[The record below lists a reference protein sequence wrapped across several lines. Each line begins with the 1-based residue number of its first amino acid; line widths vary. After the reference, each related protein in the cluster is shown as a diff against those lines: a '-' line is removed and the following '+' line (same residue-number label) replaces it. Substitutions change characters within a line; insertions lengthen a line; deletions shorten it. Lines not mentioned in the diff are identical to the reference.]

1 MQDMKKSAVVFVE
14 NRESLLHLCSYLQE
28 SDWQILSFGDTA
40 EYLKTNEIPYKA
52 ERNLDY
58 LSSSV
63 SDTSSFM
70 QKILLTSHSEYSR
83 NADTDNNVRLLCVNC
98 TPRLMHKKNNSDNL
112 NNEKYASFIVSLIRS
127 GIINYKNV
135 LILTDPVDY
144 NEAVIQMRTDSVSM
158 EFREYLMGKA
168 LNLVSAYDAAVSFS
182 ILRSSP
188 YADPF
193 LNYLMIPYKKKRVLQ
208 HGANEQQSSALYSLC
223 GEEGTVNGV
232 KLLQGNVPT
241 YAVVSDST
249 YAWELVGNL
258 YMNLKTQM
266 AVESE
271 NRDGYKFN
279 TQIMPLTGTVFCIIV
294 KHKLIVGAGIAT
306 NSVDSFRKAL
316 NYDSTVINNASIACS
331 SAVDADLAKEI
342 IKYKFTSVIA
352 PGFTEEARNIFSE
365 HQVIRL
371 LQTNGFE
378 KKHYDAENMNGG
390 ILVQSVDDIMFE
402 KLFICTT
409 KRPSQEEMNQLAFGT
424 IMVMNSHSYAAVV
437 IKDNG
442 ITGISSSFGSRLKT
456 LQNVTY
462 EAKQTM
468 KKHLDENNGDEK
480 IGDVLVC
487 DSAIPLCDSVKE
499 LIDGGVKAI
508 MQTGGLQED
517 KELIDYCDEK
527 GVSMI
532 FTGRTHYHY

>member
-1 MQDMKKSAVVFVE
+1 MKVMKKSAVVFVE

-28 SDWQILSFGDTA
+28 ADWQILSFGDTA
-40 EYLKTNEIPYKA
+40 EYLKANDIPYKA
-52 ERNLDY
+52 ERNLDV
-58 LSSSV
+58 SSSSI
-63 SDTSSFM
+63 SDSSAFI

-83 NADTDNNVRLLCVNC
+83 NADTDNNVRLLCLNC
-98 TPRLMHKKNNSDNL
+98 TPKFMHTKHDPS
-112 NNEKYASFIVSLIRS
+112 ASYYEEYVPFIISLIRT
-127 GIINYKNV
+127 GVINYKNV
-135 LILTDPVDY
+135 LILTDPADY
-144 NEAVIQMRTDSVSM
+144 NEAVIQMRTNSVSM
-158 EFREYLMGKA
+158 EFRQYLMGKA

-182 ILRSSP
+182 ILRASP

-193 LNYLMIPYKKKRVLQ
+193 SNYLMIPYKKKRVLQ

-223 GEEGTVNGV
+223 GGEGTVNGI
-232 KLLQGNVPT
+232 KLLQGNIPT

-249 YAWELVGNL
+249 YAWERVGNL

-306 NSVDSFRKAL
+306 NSVDSFKKAL
-316 NYDSTVINNASIACS
+316 NYDTTVINNASIACS
-331 SAVDADLAKEI
+331 AAVDADLAREI
-342 IKYKFTSVIA
+342 IKYEFTSVIA

-365 HQVIRL
+365 HQVVRL
-371 LQTNGFE
+371 LQSNGFE

-402 KLFICTT
+402 KLFICTQ
-409 KRPSQEEMNQLAFGT
+409 KRPSQEEMNQLAFGI
-424 IMVMNSHSYAAVV
+424 IMVMNAHSYAAVV
-437 IKDNG
+437 IKDNA
-442 ITGISSSFGSRLKT
+442 ITGISSGFGSRIKT

-468 KKHLDENNGDEK
+468 KKHRDENNGDEK
-480 IGDVLVC
+480 LGDVLVC

-508 MQTGGLQED
+508 MQTGGLLED

>member
-1 MQDMKKSAVVFVE
+1 MHFMKKSAVVFVE

-40 EYLKTNEIPYKA
+40 EYLKNNQIPCKID
-52 ERNLDY
+52 RNLDARSTSITD
-58 LSSSV
+58 LSS
-63 SDTSSFM
+63 FI

-83 NADTDNNVRLLCVNC
+83 NADTDNNVRLLCLNC
-98 TPRLMHKKNNSDNL
+98 NPRLMHTKHDTDGAFYEAYVPAVIS
-112 NNEKYASFIVSLIRS
+112 IIRA
-127 GIINYKNV
+127 GIINHKNV
-135 LILTDPVDY
+135 LVLTDPADY
-144 NEAVIQMRTDSVSM
+144 KEAVIQMRTESVSP
-158 EFREYLMGKA
+158 EFRRYLMGKA
-168 LNLVSAYDAAVSFS
+168 LNLVSACDAAISFS
-182 ILRSSP
+182 ILRASP

-193 LNYLMIPYKKKRVLQ
+193 SNYLMVPYKKKRVLQ
-208 HGANEQQSSALYSLC
+208 HGANKQQSSALYSLC
-223 GEEGTVNGV
+223 GGEGTVNGI
-232 KLLQGNVPT
+232 KLLQGVVPT

-249 YAWELVGNL
+249 YAWERVGNL

-306 NSVDSFRKAL
+306 NSVASFKKAL
-316 NYDSTVINNASIACS
+316 NYDTTVINNASIACS
-331 SAVDADLAKEI
+331 SAVDADLAREI
-342 IKYKFTSVIA
+342 IKYEFTSVIA

-365 HQVIRL
+365 CQAVRL
-371 LQTNGFE
+371 LQANGFE
-378 KKHYDAENMNGG
+378 VKHYDAENMNGG
-390 ILVQSVDDIMFE
+390 ILVQSVDDVMFE
-402 KLFICTT
+402 KLFICTQ
-409 KRPSQEEMNQLAFGT
+409 KRPSQEEINQLAFGT
-424 IMVMNSHSYAAVV
+424 IMVMNAHSYSACV
-437 IKDNG
+437 IKDNA
-442 ITGISSSFGSRLKT
+442 ITGIASGFGSRIKT

-462 EAKQTM
+462 ESKQTM

-480 IGDVLVC
+480 LGDVLVC
-487 DSAIPLCDSVKE
+487 DSAIPLCESVKE

-508 MQTGGLQED
+508 LQTGGLLED